1 MPVPDL
7 RLGSPCWIDLMTSNP
22 ERARSFY
29 ATLFGWT
36 YEVGDQETYGGYVLA
51 SKDGH
56 PVAGIMQ
63 NDGEAGTP
71 DGWST
76 YLRVE
81 DVDATVAAATT
92 RGGKVIMPPLDVPGQ
107 GRMAMLLDP
116 AGAVVGTWKFGGHT
130 GFGIHGEAGAPA
142 WHELH
147 ARHYPETVAFY
158 REVFDWEA
166 ATMSDTEEFRY
177 STDWSG
183 RAASAGIMDA
193 TAFLHAGYP
202 AAWQVYF
209 QVEDTETAITQ
220 ALGLGASVVDAPRD
234 SPFGR
239 VASLSDP
246 TGASFKIIEPPARG

>member
-7 RLGSPCWIDLMTSNP
+7 RPGSPCWIDLMTSKP

-36 YEVGDQETYGGYVLA
+36 YEAGDQETYGGYVLA

-56 PVAGIMQ
+56 LVAGLME

-81 DVDATVAAATT
+81 DVDATVATATAH
-92 RGGKVIMPPLDVPGQ
+92 GGKVLLPPMDIPAQ

-116 AGAVVGTWKFGGHT
+116 AGAAVGAWESGAHT
-130 GFGIHGEAGAPA
+130 GFGVHGDTGAPA

-147 ARHYPETVAFY
+147 ARCYPDTVEFY
-158 REVFDWEA
+158 RKVFGWEA
-166 ATMSDTEEFRY
+166 ATMSDTDEFRY
-177 STDWSG
+177 TTDRSG
-183 RAASAGIMDA
+183 RTASAGILDA

-209 QVEDTETAITQ
+209 QVEDAEAAITQ

-246 TGASFKIIEPPARG
+246 TGASFKIIEPPQHG